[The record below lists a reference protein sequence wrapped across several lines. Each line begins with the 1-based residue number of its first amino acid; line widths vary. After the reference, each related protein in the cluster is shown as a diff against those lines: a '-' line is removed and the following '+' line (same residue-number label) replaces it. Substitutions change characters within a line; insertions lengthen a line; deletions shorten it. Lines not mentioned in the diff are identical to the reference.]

1 MIYSTNK
8 KIRRIVVMNLKNLK
22 YLGVL
27 FISIFTYNVYSQDRT
42 QADSLVRAM
51 TDSLVI
57 TMPESQE
64 RAIKDSPAVVMADS
78 QEGAKKDSS
87 VVIMND
93 IPGME
98 AVDSLGMETIDI
110 SGPEMIDS
118 LKRKGIILSEQR
130 EKPKIVFSAGQAVKF
145 LQERSMPGYWKN
157 PDDPLRAAIRQLV
170 FKAINP
176 PYDSTELFISQYPF
190 DSLNVSWDKFYVW
203 KPIRMKIPAI
213 SHSLSPIAADTI
225 ALPDM
230 LPVDYAA
237 DTARITDVKIPGLPE
252 PSVRR
257 AYLKDTV
264 IYVVADT
271 LREVVSDYQGFPFTY
286 YNTPF
291 QGDSL
296 RTAVRTLS
304 AFVQSRDSSIIY
316 FTGIGDVVTPVW
328 LNSRSGMMHRY
339 WLKTD
344 LDDSVTVWIGS
355 QDRNTVGL
363 YLETGV
369 SFARPVRQGYHSTA
383 RIEMKEIDKSTLLD
397 VKKII
402 TKPLR
407 WKYHT
412 ETSFALNQAA
422 LSNWVKG
429 GESNISTSIDITG
442 YADYTNKP
450 YNITSNNFAR
460 IKYGLIASGD
470 YGVRKNLDLLET
482 NSKINHKA
490 FGKFD
495 FSGILLFKTQLA
507 RGYNYPNDS
516 VAVSKF
522 LNPGILTLGVGL
534 DYKPNSNT
542 SINFSPVSYKGTYV
556 PDTVNIDQTQYGIA
570 AERRSKNEFGAS
582 FMISNVTKLT
592 PTIVLTNRLQLFTN
606 YINNPQNADID
617 WEMIVTAKLNWFTD
631 VRLNTHLIFDD
642 DTKTAVYDKDNK
654 PVLGPD
660 NQIKKTAR
668 IQFKQL
674 LGFSFIFR
682 F

>member
-1 MIYSTNK
+1 
-8 KIRRIVVMNLKNLK
+8 MNLKNLK

-27 FISIFTYNVYSQDRT
+27 FISIFAYNAYSQDKIQDDDLVKIMT
-42 QADSLVRAM
+42 DSFGVIMHDSLPKAVKDSSGVKTIDSQEKAM
-51 TDSLVI
+51 TDSSGVI
-57 TMPESQE
+57 MH
-64 RAIKDSPAVVMADS
+64 DSLPKAV
-78 QEGAKKDSS
+78 KDSS
-87 VVIMND
+87 GVVM
-93 IPGME
+93 P
-98 AVDSLGMETIDI
+98 DSPGMETIDI
-110 SGPEMIDS
+110 PGPEMIDS
-118 LKRKGIILSEQR
+118 LKRKGIIFSDQR
-130 EKPKIVFSAGQAVKF
+130 EKPEIVLSAGQAVKF

-176 PYDSTELFISQYPF
+176 PYDSTELFILQYPF

-203 KPIRMKIPAI
+203 KPIRMKIPVI
-213 SHSLSPIAADTI
+213 SHPLSSIAADTI

-230 LPVDYAA
+230 LSGDYAA
-237 DTARITDVKIPGLPE
+237 DTARIIDVKIPGLPE

-257 AYLKDTV
+257 AYLKDTI

-429 GESNISTSIDITG
+429 GE
-442 YADYTNKP
+442 
-450 YNITSNNFAR
+450 
-460 IKYGLIASGD
+460 
-470 YGVRKNLDLLET
+470 
-482 NSKINHKA
+482 
-490 FGKFD
+490 
-495 FSGILLFKTQLA
+495 
-507 RGYNYPNDS
+507 
-516 VAVSKF
+516 
-522 LNPGILTLGVGL
+522 
-534 DYKPNSNT
+534 
-542 SINFSPVSYKGTYV
+542 
-556 PDTVNIDQTQYGIA
+556 
-570 AERRSKNEFGAS
+570 
-582 FMISNVTKLT
+582 
-592 PTIVLTNRLQLFTN
+592 
-606 YINNPQNADID
+606 
-617 WEMIVTAKLNWFTD
+617 
-631 VRLNTHLIFDD
+631 
-642 DTKTAVYDKDNK
+642 
-654 PVLGPD
+654 
-660 NQIKKTAR
+660 
-668 IQFKQL
+668 
-674 LGFSFIFR
+674 
-682 F
+682 

>member
-1 MIYSTNK
+1 MS
-8 KIRRIVVMNLKNLK
+8 LKNLK
-22 YLGVL
+22 YLGL
-27 FISIFTYNVYSQDRT
+27 IFISLLAYNAYSQDKT
-42 QADSLVRAM
+42 QTDSLKRAM
-51 TDSLVI
+51 TDG
-57 TMPESQE
+57 Q
-64 RAIKDSPAVVMADS
+64 AVEMADS
-78 QEGAKKDSS
+78 SGVETADSS
-87 VVIMND
+87 GVELIDN
-93 IPGME
+93 PGKI
-98 AVDSLGMETIDI
+98 V
-110 SGPEMIDS
+110 IDS
-118 LKRKGIILSEQR
+118 LKRKGIILSDQKEMP
-130 EKPKIVFSAGQAVKF
+130 EIVLSAEQAVKF

-176 PYDSTELFISQYPF
+176 PWDSAELFISKYPF

-203 KPIRMKIPAI
+203 KPVRMKIPAI
-213 SHSLSPIAADTI
+213 SPPPLPTVADTM
-225 ALPDM
+225 ALPVI
-230 LPVDYAA
+230 PVWDYPP
-237 DTARITDVKIPGLPE
+237 DTARIIDIKIPEFPE
-252 PSVRR
+252 RSVRR

-271 LREVVSDYQGFPFTY
+271 LREVVPDYPGFPFTHY
-286 YNTPF
+286 DAPF

-304 AFVQSRDSSIIY
+304 SYIQAKDSSIVY
-316 FTGIGDVVTPVW
+316 FTGLGDVITPVW

-344 LDDSVTVWIGS
+344 LNDSVTVWIGS
-355 QDRNTVGL
+355 QDRNTIGL

-369 SFARPVRQGYHSTA
+369 SFARPVRQGYQSTA
-383 RIEMKEIDKSTLLD
+383 RIELQEIDKSTLLA

-460 IKYGLIASGD
+460 IKYGLVASGD
-470 YGVRKNLDLLET
+470 KGVRKNLDLLET

-495 FSGILLFKTQLA
+495 FSGILLFKTQIA
-507 RGYNYPNDS
+507 KGYNYPNDS
-516 VAVSKF
+516 VPVSKF

-534 DYKPNSNT
+534 DYKPDKNT
-542 SINFSPVSYKGTYV
+542 SLNFSPVSYKGTYV
-556 PDTVNIDQTQYGIA
+556 PDTANIDQTKYGIA
-570 AERRSKNEFGAS
+570 ANRRSKNEFGAS
-582 FMISNVTKLT
+582 FMISNVYKLT
-592 PTIVLTNRLQLFTN
+592 PTIALTNRLQLFTN
-606 YINNPQNADID
+606 YINNPQNIDID

-654 PVLGPD
+654 PVMGPD

-668 IQFKQL
+668 VQFKQL

>member
-1 MIYSTNK
+1 MAVAGSLQEATPDSS
-8 KIRRIVVMNLKNLK
+8 
-22 YLGVL
+22 GV
-27 FISIFTYNVYSQDRT
+27 
-42 QADSLVRAM
+42 QAS
-51 TDSLVI
+51 
-57 TMPESQE
+57 
-64 RAIKDSPAVVMADS
+64 DSPGMAVAGS
-78 QEGAKKDSS
+78 LQEATPDSS
-87 VVIMND
+87 GVQ
-93 IPGME
+93 
-98 AVDSLGMETIDI
+98 TIDI
-110 SGPEMIDS
+110 TGPEMIDS
-118 LKRKGIILSEQR
+118 LKRAGIILSDQK
-130 EKPKIVFSAGQAVKF
+130 EKPEIILSAGRAVKY
-145 LQERSMPGYWKN
+145 LQERSMPGYWKD

-190 DSLNVSWDKFYVW
+190 DSLDVSWDRFYVW
-203 KPIRMKIPAI
+203 KPVRMKIPVI
-213 SHSLSPIAADTI
+213 SDPVFPIAADTVTF
-225 ALPDM
+225 PEMPPGDF
-230 LPVDYAA
+230 AA
-237 DTARITDVKIPGLPE
+237 DTLTSPDMPFRDYTPDTARVIDFKIPELPE

-264 IYVVADT
+264 IYVVSDT
-271 LREVVSDYQGFPFTY
+271 LREVISDYSGFPFKHY
-286 YNTPF
+286 SSPF
-291 QGDSL
+291 QSDSL
-296 RTAVRTLS
+296 RAAVRTLS
-304 AFVQSRDSSIIY
+304 NYVQARDSSIVY
-316 FTGIGDVVTPVW
+316 FTGLGDVVTPVW
-328 LNSRSGMMHRY
+328 LNSRTGMMHRY

-355 QDRNTVGL
+355 QDRNTIGL

-442 YADYTNKP
+442 YADYTNRP

-460 IKYGLIASGD
+460 IKYGLVASGD

-495 FSGILLFKTQLA
+495 FSGILLFKTQIA
-507 RGYNYPNDS
+507 KGYNYPNDS

-534 DYKPNSNT
+534 DYKPDKNT
-542 SINFSPVSYKGTYV
+542 SINFSPISYKGTYV
-556 PDTVNIDQTQYGIA
+556 PDTANIDQTKYGIA
-570 AERRSKNEFGAS
+570 AGRRSKNEFGAS
-582 FMISNVTKLT
+582 FMISNVYTLT

-606 YINNPQNADID
+606 YISKPQNVDID

-642 DTKTAVYDKDNK
+642 DTKTPVYDKDNK